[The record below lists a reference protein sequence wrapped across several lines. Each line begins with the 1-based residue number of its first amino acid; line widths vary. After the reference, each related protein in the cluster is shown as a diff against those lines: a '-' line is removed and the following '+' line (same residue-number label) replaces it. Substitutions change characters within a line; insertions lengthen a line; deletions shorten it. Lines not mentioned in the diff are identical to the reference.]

1 MPTSRLPKLPAAA
14 ILAAAAVTAA
24 ACGDAAGPAPVAP
37 YDWQLLLP
45 YDSAGFRV
53 DTLTFHWPAASV
65 PVKIWVENQS
75 GLPGHF
81 TAAIA
86 LWRDAF
92 PGGAWNATITTDSTT
107 ADIIV
112 RRLPA
117 STSPAAALRL
127 TRRLSCEGATAVDT
141 GATRFQLLL
150 PMRVYVYPSI
160 PGAPDINECLAMA
173 SAHELGHS
181 LGILQHSPDP
191 ADLMYPTPTASAPTD
206 RDLASARAAYQA
218 PADIVPVR
226 P

>member
-1 MPTSRLPKLPAAA
+1 MTPLSPWLRRPAVLIAA
-14 ILAAAAVTAA
+14 LMGGLG
-24 ACGDAAGPAPVAP
+24 CGDGAGPARVEP
-37 YDWQLLLP
+37 YDWRLVIP
-45 YDSAGFRV
+45 YDSAGLQL
-53 DTLTFHWPAASV
+53 DTLTFHWPPASI

-81 TAAIA
+81 AAGIA

-92 PGGAWNATITTDSTT
+92 PGGAWNATLTADSTT

-112 RRLPA
+112 RHLPA
-117 STSPAAALRL
+117 ASPSTAAVHLA
-127 TRRLSCEGATAVDT
+127 TRRFSCEGATAADT
-141 GATRFQLLL
+141 LASRFELRL
-150 PMRVYVYPSI
+150 PMRVYVYPSL
-160 PGAPDINECLAMA
+160 PGAPDIDECLAIA

-191 ADLMYPTPTASAPTD
+191 ADLMYPTPSAAGPTD

-218 PADIVPVR
+218 PADMVPVR